1 MKDRL
6 LLNMLEKYHCYGGIS
21 LGQVNLTLEES
32 FKLIVMFFGLTNSLT
47 IFHIIINELL
57 KNLINME
64 QVANFIDEILVE
76 TKSKEEH
83 NKLIKEILIRM
94 EKKIETSGLSFE
106 VIE

>member
-1 MKDRL
+1 
-6 LLNMLEKYHCYGGIS
+6 
-21 LGQVNLTLEES
+21 
-32 FKLIVMFFGLTNSLT
+32 MFFGLTNSLT

-106 VIE
+106 VIEWNRKNYEIHHKCWQ

>member
-1 MKDRL
+1 
-6 LLNMLEKYHCYGGIS
+6 
-21 LGQVNLTLEES
+21 
-32 FKLIVMFFGLTNSLT
+32 
-47 IFHIIINELL
+47 
-57 KNLINME
+57 ME

-76 TKSKEEH
+76 TESKEEH